1 MNVME
6 SIWRKTFIKNTY
18 SSIRGRGIHKCAKDL
33 YKDLQNNIEETQY
46 CLKLDIRKFY
56 PSIDHDI
63 LYSIIKRKIKD
74 KWLLKL
80 LRGIIDSA
88 DGIPIGNYLS
98 QFFANLYLTYFDHWI
113 KEEVG
118 CKFYYRYA
126 DDIVILDSDKD
137 HLRNILIAIK
147 FYFHSILK
155 LELKPN
161 YQIFPVEDRGIDFV
175 GYVFRHKYRLLRK
188 SIKTKMSKLI
198 RRYVNKKTPRDTFE
212 SKMTSYRGWLKFCNS
227 KHFSNIAQELTNYR
241 LSTWNGDSVKITQL
255 NNKYVHI
262 IEILPRNK
270 YFEAHIIRNNSPLVV
285 QSKNKRLYSVLSKLH
300 LPYSF
305 KYEHSK
311 YQRKTKRH
319 RETRQ

>member
-1 MNVME
+1 ME

-33 YKDLQNNIEETQY
+33 YNDLQNHAEETQY

-63 LYSIIKRKIKD
+63 LYGIIQKKIKD

-80 LRGIIDSA
+80 LKEIINSA
-88 DGIPIGNYLS
+88 DGVPIGNYLS

-113 KEEVG
+113 KEEVK
-118 CKFYYRYA
+118 CKYYYRYA
-126 DDIVILDSDKD
+126 DDIVILDDNKD

-161 YQIFPVEDRGIDFV
+161 YQIFPIEDRGIDFV

-188 SIKTKMSKLI
+188 SIKVKISKLVHK
-198 RRYVNKKTPRDTFE
+198 YKNNKVSRSTFE
-212 SKMTSYRGWLKFCNS
+212 SRMTSYRGWLKFCNS
-227 KHFSNIAQELTNYR
+227 KHFSNIAQRLADYR
-241 LSTWNGDSVKITQL
+241 LSTWNGEIKNITQL
-255 NNKYVHI
+255 NNKRLYIV
-262 IEILPRNK
+262 EVLQRNK
-270 YFEAHIIRNNSPLVV
+270 YFEIHAIRNKLPLVI
-285 QSKNKRLYSVLSKLH
+285 QSKNKRLYSVLNKLH
-300 LPYSF
+300 LPHSF

-311 YQRKTKRH
+311 FQYKARPNRAA
-319 RETRQ
+319 R

>member
-6 SIWRKTFIKNTY
+6 GIWRKVFIKNTY

-63 LYSIIKRKIKD
+63 LYSIIQKKIKD

-88 DGIPIGNYLS
+88 DGVPIGNYLS

-113 KEEVG
+113 KEEVD
-118 CKFYYRYA
+118 CKYYYRYA
-126 DDIVILDSDKD
+126 DDIVILDSNKD

-188 SIKTKMSKLI
+188 SIKAKVSKLI
-198 RRYVNKKTPRDTFE
+198 HRYVNKKASRDTFE
-212 SKMTSYRGWLKFCNS
+212 SKMTSYRGWLKFCDS
-227 KHFSNIAQELTNYR
+227 KHFSHIVQELTNYR
-241 LSTWNGDSVKITQL
+241 LSTWNGDSVNITSL

-262 IEILPRNK
+262 VEILSRNK
-270 YFEAHIIRNNSPLVV
+270 YFEIHIIRNNSPLVI
-285 QSKNKRLYSVLSKLH
+285 QSRNKRLYSVLSKLR

-305 KYEHSK
+305 RYEHNK
-311 YQRKTKRH
+311 YNCKARRY
-319 RETRQ
+319 RETR